1 MNLSVADYV
10 KIERLKLEL
19 SKLQTQRLE
28 GGQLQNA
35 IQANVQLSYWI
46 AGLSFLLLFTSL
58 GLGGLVVVFIATAF
72 AIHGQRLHRSLRDD
86 LDYLE
91 REIATAEQR
100 LQTALAQLDKL
111 QAY

>member
-1 MNLSVADYV
+1 MNLSVVDYI

-19 SKLQTQRLE
+19 SKLKARRVE

-35 IQANVQLSYWI
+35 IQSNVQLAYWI
-46 AGLSFLLLFTSL
+46 TGLSFLLLFTPL
-58 GLGGLVVVFIATAF
+58 GLLGLIVTFIAAAF

-86 LDYLE
+86 LDYLD

-100 LQTALAQLDKL
+100 LHDALGQLDKL